1 MTAPIGSGPA
11 SSPSLI
17 CPICHRAVAIE
28 AAKVDEHGR
37 AIHEECYLIALKLK
51 HETSENS

>member
-1 MTAPIGSGPA
+1 MTAHAGSGPA
-11 SSPSLI
+11 SSPSLV

-37 AIHEECYLIALKLK
+37 AVHEECYLIALKLK